1 MLYMLYILYICNIYI
16 LVNWPWVEVSLDLRE
31 DGFVA
36 TAPGDGGWSAHGGFA
51 KWRETE
57 DRGWSIGLPVMVY
70 DNPQSIYIY
79 VSKFI
84 SISISVSVYIYLSVC
99 LSICLSYP
107 ILSIDLSIDIYFY
120 WVV

>member
-1 MLYMLYILYICNIYI
+1 MLYMLYILYIYVIYI

-79 VSKFI
+79 M
-84 SISISVSVYIYLSVC
+84 YLNLYLS
-99 LSICLSYP
+99 LSLSLSISICLSVYLSVYP
-107 ILSIDLSIDIYFY
+107 ILSYPSIYL
-120 WVV
+120 